1 MFSICTVHHD
11 NHQLRGAGE
20 HLKSGRG
27 TEGQILTLFHFN
39 SFDSH
44 RSYCTGQHSSGQ
56 KGLVISSSRDS
67 IWSQCPLKYLWW
79 EGHLQTGRDRLQG
92 PLSPITTV
100 PSQPFITPTK
110 TFPVLTAVS
119 PLPAILNPYN
129 TCSSIPGRTPLTQ
142 TGRQLQIT
150 LSSGVGTKE
159 VHVSLYRANHT
170 ESCGRASG
178 YSAPV
183 LQGLEETM
191 WPL

>member
-1 MFSICTVHHD
+1 M
-11 NHQLRGAGE
+11 AGV
-20 HLKSGRG
+20 
-27 TEGQILTLFHFN
+27 TEGQILTLYHFN
-39 SFDSH
+39 SLNRH
-44 RSYCTGQHSSGQ
+44 RSYRTGQHSSGQ

-67 IWSQCPLKYLWW
+67 IWSQCPQSTSGGGGAPADGK
-79 EGHLQTGRDRLQG
+79 GQTTEG

-100 PSQPFITPTK
+100 PSQPFVTPTK

-150 LSSGVGTKE
+150 LSSGVGRKE
-159 VHVSLYRANHT
+159 VHVSLYRANET
-170 ESCGRASG
+170 ESCGRTSG
-178 YSAPV
+178 YSDSV
-183 LQGLEETM
+183 LQGLEETA